1 MTENNAA
8 ETPPAL
14 DMSEVAQEPAEESIA
29 EEREVVGDEPGGEA
43 GGTVPED
50 DAQ

>member
-1 MTENNAA
+1 MTENNA

-14 DMSEVAQEPAEESIA
+14 DMSEVAQEPADESIA
-29 EEREVVGDEPGGEA
+29 KEREIAGDEPGGDV